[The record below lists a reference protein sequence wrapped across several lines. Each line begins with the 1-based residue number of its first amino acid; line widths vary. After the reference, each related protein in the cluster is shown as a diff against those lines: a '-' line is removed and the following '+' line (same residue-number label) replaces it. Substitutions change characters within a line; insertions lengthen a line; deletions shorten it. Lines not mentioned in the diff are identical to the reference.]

1 MLDKTKVLGI
11 CGSPRKKATHRAVEW
26 ALEHFASEYGVQTEF
41 FALRGKI
48 INFCIH
54 CDVCVK
60 KKQGCVHQDDME
72 GLYPLMEQAD
82 IWVLGSPV
90 YHGHISGQL
99 KAVLDRTRALL
110 AKDRHVLRDKLG
122 LGIAVGGDRNGGQEQ
137 VLHTVIDFCLINE
150 MIPVSGGVFGSNLG
164 GTVWSQ
170 DQGREGT
177 EADTEGL
184 KSIRKSMARAM
195 DLHQKLRTQISTEPQ
210 R

>member
-1 MLDKTKVLGI
+1 MPDKKKVLGI

-26 ALEHFASEYGVQTEF
+26 ALEHFESKYGMRTEF
-41 FALRGKI
+41 FSVRGKS

-60 KKQGCVHQDDME
+60 KKQGCVHQDALLD
-72 GLYPLMEQAD
+72 LYPLMEEAD

-99 KAVLDRTRALL
+99 KTVLDRTRALL
-110 AKDRHVLRDKLG
+110 GKDRHILQDKIG
-122 LGIAVGGDRNGGQEQ
+122 LGIAVGGDRNGGQEH
-137 VLHTVIDFCLINE
+137 VLHSIIDFCLINE
-150 MIPVSGGVFGSNLG
+150 MIPVSGGVFGANLG

-177 EADTEGL
+177 DADAEGQ
-184 KSIRKSMARAM
+184 KSIRKSIARAVH
-195 DLHQKLRTQISTEPQ
+195 LHSKCGESSWEGR
-210 R
+210 